1 MAVTTGSTRP
11 RPALPAGR
19 LREQLDLVRLAPT
32 LFALA
37 NGLAFVVVRPDVNDL
52 WAARARASAVEHG
65 VGLTYWFS
73 WFGGGTTPGNYS
85 VLTPY
90 TSALVGT
97 EMLGALSAVAAT
109 LLAGIAVRDTRFPVA
124 ASWVAAVAA
133 VLNTWSGRVPFL
145 FGSAFAIGALL
156 AVRACRT
163 ALAVVLTIVS
173 ILASP
178 VSGAFICLGL
188 AGTFLTTRTRAYRP
202 VIAWTVGAAFV
213 ALLGVAILFGN
224 PGPEPFS
231 IWQLIEVGLGTIWLW
246 YFSRPVDHIATTV
259 GASLLTTIVLFVI
272 PNGMGSN
279 FNRFAFFCLPVAA
292 LATSTRRLRVAVW
305 AVLPVLIMG
314 TVGTAIDLV
323 NASRPISS
331 VDYYKSLAAR
341 LDKVPDLNQYR
352 LEVVNHGAHAGYDAL
367 LDHALLARGWETQED
382 NALNGSLLHD
392 LDSVKYKLW
401 LDNNAVG
408 YVALPS
414 SSVQGYPE
422 FTLVEKHRPKYLHR
436 IWSNTDWQ
444 LFRVEPATPI
454 VARPATILGHDQKS
468 MTIRVPCA
476 CTVAVRV
483 RWSKFLTATR
493 QGFGKR
499 GQLVDAV
506 PRVLAGVADDG
517 SGWTTLT
524 TKQSGTYVLRGSLRG
539 GLLH

>member
-1 MAVTTGSTRP
+1 
-11 RPALPAGR
+11 
-19 LREQLDLVRLAPT
+19 
-32 LFALA
+32 
-37 NGLAFVVVRPDVNDL
+37 
-52 WAARARASAVEHG
+52 
-65 VGLTYWFS
+65 
-73 WFGGGTTPGNYS
+73 
-85 VLTPY
+85 
-90 TSALVGT
+90 
-97 EMLGALSAVAAT
+97 
-109 LLAGIAVRDTRFPVA
+109 
-124 ASWVAAVAA
+124 
-133 VLNTWSGRVPFL
+133 
-145 FGSAFAIGALL
+145 
-156 AVRACRT
+156 
-163 ALAVVLTIVS
+163 
-173 ILASP
+173 
-178 VSGAFICLGL
+178 
-188 AGTFLTTRTRAYRP
+188 
-202 VIAWTVGAAFV
+202 
-213 ALLGVAILFGN
+213 
-224 PGPEPFS
+224 
-231 IWQLIEVGLGTIWLW
+231 
-246 YFSRPVDHIATTV
+246 
-259 GASLLTTIVLFVI
+259 
-272 PNGMGSN
+272 
-279 FNRFAFFCLPVAA
+279 
-292 LATSTRRLRVAVW
+292 
-305 AVLPVLIMG
+305 VLPVLIMG